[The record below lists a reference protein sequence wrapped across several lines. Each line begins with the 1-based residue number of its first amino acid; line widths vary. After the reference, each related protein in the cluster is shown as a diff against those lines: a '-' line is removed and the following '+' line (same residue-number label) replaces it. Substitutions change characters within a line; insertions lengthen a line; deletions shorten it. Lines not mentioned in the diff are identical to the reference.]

1 MGCVSPFLAYAQV
14 DPMHR
19 ELIQL
24 GYNASF
30 EGHAPLAGYAF
41 YYRNEPNFPATN
53 LTLRLAIA
61 PTYLDSELGFSHLLG
76 PQTDLGVGIAGGG
89 YADDYDEIRQGKFF
103 TDQSFDGFGGEGSVS
118 VYHLFNP
125 HQQIP
130 LNGVLR
136 GIAHY
141 ATYAPNSSTA
151 GSFHV
156 PQDNTTF
163 DVRAGMR
170 WGGKEPI
177 LYPSL
182 AMELSVWYEGQF
194 RTSPQSYG
202 FDTIQNPEGDRNI
215 NRQSQLFWATALLAY
230 TMPHLKHSFY
240 VNVTAGT
247 SASADRFSAYRLGA
261 LLPMVSEFP
270 LSLPGYYYQEIS
282 ARQFVLVGGNYNIP
296 LDKKDRWNVDFTA
309 ATAGVDYLN
318 GFQQPGD
325 WLTGVGGGILY
336 QKTNFK
342 AMLGYAYGFDAI
354 RTGGRGNNSVGI
366 LMQFDLGHAKQELLN
381 PSDVSRWRGWG
392 RIVNGIF
399 GD

>member
-1 MGCVSPFLAYAQV
+1 MR
-14 DPMHR
+14 R

-41 YYRNEPNFPATN
+41 YYRNQPHFLETN
-53 LTLRLAIA
+53 LTLRLAVA
-61 PTYLDSELGFSHLLG
+61 PTYMDSELGFSGLLG
-76 PQTDLGVGIAGGG
+76 EHTDLGVGVAGGG

-103 TDQSFDGFGGEGSVS
+103 TDQSFDGYGAEGSVS
-118 VYHLFNP
+118 IYHLFNP
-125 HQQIP
+125 DQQIP

-136 GIAHY
+136 GIVHY
-141 ATYAPNSSTA
+141 STYAPNDTT
-151 GSFHV
+151 GKGFNV
-156 PQDNTTF
+156 PEDNTAF
-163 DVRAGMR
+163 NVRAGMR

-194 RTSPQSYG
+194 RTSPQTYG
-202 FDTIQNPEGDRNI
+202 YTTNNPAGDRNI
-215 NRQSQLFWATALLAY
+215 NRQSHLFWATALLAY

-247 SASADRFSAYRLGA
+247 SLSADRFSAYRLGA
-261 LLPMVSEFP
+261 LLPMSSEFP

-282 ARQFVLVGGNYNIP
+282 ARQFVLIGGNYNIP
-296 LDKKDRWNVDFTA
+296 LDKKDRWNVDITA

-325 WLTGVGGGILY
+325 WLSGVGGGILY
-336 QKTNFK
+336 QAANFK

-366 LMQFDLGHAKQELLN
+366 LMQFDLGHAKQELLS

-392 RIVNGIF
+392 RIINGMF